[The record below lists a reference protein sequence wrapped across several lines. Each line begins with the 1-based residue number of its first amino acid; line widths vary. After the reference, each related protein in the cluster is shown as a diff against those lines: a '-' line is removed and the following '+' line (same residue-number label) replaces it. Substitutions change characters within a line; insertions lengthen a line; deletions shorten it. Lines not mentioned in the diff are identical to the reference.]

1 MQTPDFETRMTRL
14 EKENHSLAA
23 RLKTLEKQRRST
35 VPAFLANVILL
46 ISAGLLVG
54 YLGFFPSG
62 VDRLPLQAGKV
73 EADEYILRGKEGTVY
88 ARLIVT
94 NEGFR
99 FEDEQGKALFERPGP

>member
-54 YLGFFPSG
+54 YLGFFPAG
-62 VDRLPLQAGKV
+62 VDRLPLQARKV
-73 EADEYILRGKEGTVY
+73 EAEEFVLRGKGGTIH
-88 ARLIVT
+88 ARLIIT
-94 NEGFR
+94 NEGFQL
-99 FEDEQGKALFERPGP
+99 EDEQGKTLFSKP